1 MAEKRITVLVAD
13 ESRAQR
19 KMLALQLARWG
30 YEVVEAATGP
40 EALVLSA
47 GVDVILSGWVLPEM
61 NGPELCRAFRALPR
75 DRYGYFVLLTS
86 RSGKEDVADGLD
98 CGADDFLTKPI
109 SANELRARLRAG
121 ERILGMQDELLGKNH
136 VLRRLYDAVDRDLA
150 EARRLQESLVAER
163 EVRFAGVDVSLLM
176 RPSGH
181 VGGDLVGCLP
191 LGPDLVAVYA
201 IDVSGHGVA
210 AAMMT
215 ARLAALLSPHAPE
228 RNVAL
233 RGGVALPPED
243 VVAALN
249 RMMAQEVQVD
259 QYFTM
264 VFAHL
269 VPSTGEVRLVQAG
282 HPHPV
287 VMRADGFASRIGI
300 GGFPVGLL
308 PDAAYREVSF
318 RLGAGDRLVIP
329 SDGVTECPGA
339 KGDLGEAGMIAL
351 LRGKAGL
358 SGRALQE
365 AIVADLAGFAGSDDL
380 PDDVSAVIVDYRGG
394 ETPNRPA
401 SIALSPAFPSR

>member
-1 MAEKRITVLVAD
+1 MGERIRVLVAD

-19 KMLALQLARWG
+19 MMLALQLSRWG

-40 EALVLSA
+40 EALALSA
-47 GVDVILSGWVLPEM
+47 NADVVLSGWVLPGM
-61 NGPELCRAFRALPR
+61 SGPEFCRAFRASGR

-86 RSGKEDVADGLD
+86 RSGKEDVADGLE
-98 CGADDFLTKPI
+98 CGADDFLTKPV
-109 SANELRARLRAG
+109 SAAELHARVRAG
-121 ERILGMQDELLGKNH
+121 ERILGMQDELLAKNQ

-150 EARRLQESLVAER
+150 EARRLQESLVATR
-163 EVRFAGVDVSLLM
+163 EFSFAGADVSLLM

-191 LGPDLVAVYA
+191 LGPDLVALYA

-215 ARLAALLSPHAPE
+215 ARLAGMLSPHALD

-233 RGGVALPPED
+233 RGGVPVPPEE
-243 VVAALN
+243 VAAGLN
-249 RMMAQEVQVD
+249 RMMGQEVQVD

-269 VPSTGEVRLVQAG
+269 VLSTGEVRLVQAG

-287 VMRADGFASRIGI
+287 VLRKGGEVARIGA
-300 GGFPVGLL
+300 GGFPVGLVA
-308 PDAAYREVSF
+308 DARYDVVSL
-318 RLGAGDRLVIP
+318 RLSPGDRLVIP

-339 KGDLGEAGMIAL
+339 KGDLGEEGMIAL

-358 SGRALQE
+358 SGDALHK
-365 AIVADLAGFAGSDDL
+365 ALLDDLAAYAGGADL

-394 ETPNRPA
+394 AMPRTPA
-401 SIALSPAFPSR
+401 SMALSPALPRR

>member
-1 MAEKRITVLVAD
+1 MGDRRIRVLVAD
-13 ESRAQR
+13 ESRGQR
-19 KMLALQLARWG
+19 LMLAMQLSRWG

-40 EALVLSA
+40 EALALSA
-47 GVDVILSGWVLPEM
+47 GVDVVLSGWVLPGM
-61 NGPELCRAFRALPR
+61 SGPEFCRAFRAAER

-109 SANELRARLRAG
+109 SAAELRARLRAG
-121 ERILGMQDELLGKNH
+121 ERILGMQDELLAKNR

-163 EVRFAGVDVSLLM
+163 EFRFGRADVSLLM

-191 LGPDLVAVYA
+191 LGRDLVAIYA

-215 ARLAALLSPHAPE
+215 ARLAGLLSPHAPE

-233 RGGVALPPED
+233 RDGLPVPPAE

-249 RMMAQEVQVD
+249 RMMVQEMQVD

-269 VPSTGEVRLVQAG
+269 TLSTGDLRLVQAG

-287 VMRADGFASRIGI
+287 VMRRNGFASRIGA
-300 GGFPVGLL
+300 GGFPVGLV
-308 PDAAYREVSF
+308 PEARYEAVSVL
-318 RLGAGDRLVIP
+318 LGAGDRLVVP
-329 SDGVTECPGA
+329 SDGITECPGE

-358 SGRALQE
+358 GGRDLHA
-365 AIVADLAGFAGSDDL
+365 AILAELTGFAGGEDL
-380 PDDVSAVIVDYRGG
+380 PDDVSAVIVDYRGD
-394 ETPNRPA
+394 ESPSRPA
-401 SIALSPAFPSR
+401 NMALSPALPSR

>member
-1 MAEKRITVLVAD
+1 MGERMTVLVAD

-19 KMLALQLARWG
+19 MMLALHLSRWE
-30 YEVVEAATGP
+30 YDVIEASTGP
-40 EALVLSA
+40 EALALSAGADVVLSA
-47 GVDVILSGWVLPEM
+47 WVLPGM
-61 NGPELCRAFRALPR
+61 SGPEFCRAFRAMAR

-86 RSGKEDVADGLD
+86 RSGKEDVTDGLD
-98 CGADDFLTKPI
+98 CGADDFLAKPI
-109 SANELRARLRAG
+109 SAGELRARLRAG
-121 ERILGMQDELLGKNH
+121 ERILGMQDELLAKNR
-136 VLRRLYDAVDRDLA
+136 VLGRLYDAVDRDLA

-163 EVRFAGVDVSLLM
+163 EFRFGGVGVSLLM

-181 VGGDLVGCLP
+181 VGGDLVGCLA
-191 LGPDLVAVYA
+191 LGPDLVAIYA

-215 ARLAALLSPHAPE
+215 ARLAGLFSPHVME

-233 RGGVALPPED
+233 RGGVPVPPEQ

-249 RMMAQEVQVD
+249 LMMAQEVQVD

-287 VMRADGFASRIGI
+287 VMREGAAERRIGA
-300 GGFPVGLL
+300 GGFPVGLV
-308 PDAAYREVSF
+308 AEAEYQAVSF
-318 RLGAGDRLVIP
+318 RLEAGDRLVIP

-339 KGDLGEAGMIAL
+339 SGDLGEAGMIGL
-351 LRGKAGL
+351 LRGMAGL
-358 SGRALQE
+358 SGPALHG
-365 AIVADLAGFAGSDDL
+365 ALLAALTDYAGGEDL
-380 PDDVSAVIVDYRGG
+380 PDDVSAVIVDYRG
-394 ETPNRPA
+394 EVMPSTPA
-401 SIALSPAFPSR
+401 SMALSPALPSK

>member
-1 MAEKRITVLVAD
+1 MDRALRILVAD

-19 KMLALQLARWG
+19 MMLALQLSRWG
-30 YEVVEAATGP
+30 YRVIEAATGP
-40 EALVLSA
+40 DALAASGEA
-47 GVDVILSGWVLPEM
+47 DIILSGWVLPGM
-61 NGPELCRAFRALPR
+61 SGPEFCRAFRAQSR

-86 RSGKEDVADGLD
+86 RSGREDVTDGLD

-109 SANELRARLRAG
+109 SAAELRARLRAG
-121 ERILGMQDELLGKNH
+121 ERILGMQDELLAKNR

-163 EVRFAGVDVSLLM
+163 EFRLSTAEVSLLM

-191 LGPDLVAVYA
+191 LGPDLVALYA

-215 ARLAALLSPHAPE
+215 ARLAAMLSPHAPE

-233 RGGVALPPED
+233 RAGQPVPPGR

-249 RMMAQEVQVD
+249 RMMVEEMQVE

-269 VPSTGEVRLVQAG
+269 TLSTGAVRLVQAG
-282 HPHPV
+282 HPHPLLL
-287 VMRADGFASRIGI
+287 RGGGGLARIGQ
-300 GGFPVGLL
+300 GGFPVGLVG
-308 PDAAYREVSF
+308 AADYREVSL
-318 RLGAGDRLVIP
+318 RLKPGDRLVIP
-329 SDGVTECPGA
+329 SDGATECPGPS
-339 KGDLGEAGMIAL
+339 GDLGEAGLGRL
-351 LRGKAGL
+351 LRRRAGL
-358 SGRALQE
+358 GGAAL
-365 AIVADLAGFAGSDDL
+365 VAALMDDLTDYAGTADL
-380 PDDVSAVIVDYRGG
+380 PDDVSAVIVDYRGSG
-394 ETPNRPA
+394 RPSTPA
-401 SIALSPAFPSR
+401 SIALSPALPSR